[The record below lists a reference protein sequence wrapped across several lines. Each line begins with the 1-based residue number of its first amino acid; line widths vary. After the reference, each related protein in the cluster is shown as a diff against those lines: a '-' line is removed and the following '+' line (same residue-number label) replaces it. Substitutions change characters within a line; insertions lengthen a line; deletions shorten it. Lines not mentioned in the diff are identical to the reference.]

1 MHSSRRS
8 GLARLTAIVFAVIIV
23 VAVAAG
29 GLYAISNAAKTTTT
43 TVTTTSGQ
51 ALTNVTF
58 GFSGPPDVTDT
69 PGFMFWQTFAHQVGL
84 NVNVQYF
91 EGDSTVAEALVSGSV
106 QVAESGF
113 QSTVLADEAE
123 GNSSGSYPFL
133 IFANY
138 EAVNDYA
145 LVVPNSITS
154 ISQLSGQAIATSGPG
169 SSSNLFCNLLL
180 AQAGL
185 SGSQINCAPIGG
197 GGSRYSAL
205 IAGKVVGDIAEPYQV
220 VSAVATG
227 KYHILASIP
236 AEFPSIMFS
245 VLYTS
250 RAYATSNPQVITKL
264 TEAVLL
270 ADRWAQNET
279 VWVAK
284 ENEEFP
290 GTNTTIAATAWKIW
304 AAMGLWQ
311 PNGGLTYSNV
321 AASENFLLPPKE
333 INFFLNPQYFTDT
346 TYLKGALAALGNYT
360 GGIITDNSIPTLNI
374 TIPGFTGSGSSTSS
388 SAAPVILGS
397 VLVGGGLGVRNSRGR
412 SDSEERT

>member
-1 MHSSRRS
+1 M
-8 GLARLTAIVFAVIIV
+8 LAAST
-23 VAVAAG
+23 
-29 GLYAISNAAKTTTT
+29 AKTSSS
-43 TVTTTSGQ
+43 TVTSTASQ
-51 ALTNVTF
+51 QQLINVNF

-91 EGDSTVAEALVSGSV
+91 EGDSTVAEALVSGSI
-106 QVAESGF
+106 QIAEGGF

-133 IFANY
+133 IFSNY

-145 LVVPNSITS
+145 LVVPNSITT
-154 ISQLSGQAIATSGPG
+154 IAQLAGQAIATSGPG
-169 SSSNLFCNLLL
+169 SSSALFCSLLL
-180 AQAGL
+180 SQAGL

-236 AEFPSIMFS
+236 AEYPQIMFS

-250 RAYATSNPQVITKL
+250 RAYATANPTVITKL
-264 TEAVLL
+264 TEAILL
-270 ADRWAQNET
+270 ADRWAQNESA
-279 VWVAK
+279 WVAK

-311 PNGGLTYSNV
+311 PNGGLTYSAV
-321 AASENFLLPPKE
+321 SASENFLLPPKE
-333 INFFLNPQYFTDT
+333 INFYLNPVYFTDT
-346 TYLKGALAALGNYT
+346 TYLKNALSTLGNYT
-360 GGIITDNSIPTLNI
+360 GGIVTDPNIPTLNI
-374 TIPGFTGSGSSTSS
+374 TIPGFTGSSTSSS
-388 SAAPVILGS
+388 SAAPVEVS
-397 VLVGGGLGVRNSRGR
+397 VLMRSGLALRDARAGWSAE
-412 SDSEERT
+412 DKL